1 MHHSSPYVFR
11 PARLL
16 LAFTLSAVALP
27 ATIVGV
33 SVANT
38 SGADSTTIQ
47 PGYVNE
53 FRTQNSLGAV
63 TTIGNTSSFTNH
75 FQWMS
80 AMLIPTGGFAN
91 INFAY
96 PSYDLTFTIDDPGN
110 VGYTLNVESIVRGF
124 VEAIY
129 ASGPVSPFS
138 RVDSNGTNLA
148 AYLDTGS
155 GFVLHFP
162 LRVTG
167 GVATATAGNPLVS
180 TLVTST
186 DTVSLGSYTGTRT
199 FGLRFAENPSPALS
213 QVAQNGVAGEAV
225 GRFGVEPTLAQFVLA
240 DYPGLDGEAAAQH
253 GHFLTVSAEFNSTG
267 VPEPATWALMAGG
280 LALAAGLRR
289 CRA

>member
-11 PARLL
+11 SARLL

-33 SVANT
+33 SVTNT
-38 SGADSTTIQ
+38 SGADTTTIL
-47 PGYVNE
+47 PGYVSE

-75 FQWMS
+75 FSWMS
-80 AMLIPTGGFAN
+80 AMLIPTGGVAN
-91 INFAY
+91 INFDY
-96 PSYDLTFTIDDPGN
+96 PGYDLTFTINDPGN

-124 VEAIY
+124 VEAIF
-129 ASGPVSPFS
+129 ASGPASPF
-138 RVDSNGTNLA
+138 VAVQSNGTNLA

-155 GFVLHFP
+155 GFALHFP

-167 GVATATAGNPLVS
+167 GQASATDSNPS
-180 TLVTST
+180 ARTLVTST
-186 DTVSLGSYTGTRT
+186 DTVSLGSFVGTRT

-213 QVAQNGVAGEAV
+213 QIVQNGVAGEAV
-225 GRFGVEPTLAQFVLA
+225 GRFGMAPTLVQFVLA

-267 VPEPATWALMAGG
+267 VPEPATWALVAGG
-280 LALAAGLRR
+280 LVLAAGFRR
-289 CRA
+289 RRA